1 MSPLSICFDCFRYCL
16 DVVLLL
22 PLSRGR
28 PEGVVCE
35 LVLTPAGIRWLKQQ
49 SLLHLGH
56 AENGVP
62 WARFSGMLYLGDVE
76 LPQSGGVM
84 YTFRIM

>member
-1 MSPLSICFDCFRYCL
+1 MLFSFSHCHAAGPKVLC
-16 DVVLLL
+16 VVL
-22 PLSRGR
+22 
-28 PEGVVCE
+28 
-35 LVLTPAGIRWLKQQ
+35 AGIRWLKQH